1 MSDRISEIIKEAEQL
16 TDSTHFNACI
26 EADGTGGTVP
36 DWHDTLH
43 RSIAL
48 LLIQECTDLTL
59 DYKNDDHYNGWL
71 DFRDEIR
78 KHFGIEEVKAE
89 E

>member
-1 MSDRISEIIKEAEQL
+1 VTDRIGDIIKRAEQL
-16 TDSTHFNACI
+16 TDSAHLNACI
-26 EADGTGGTVP
+26 GADGTGDVVP

-48 LLIQECTDLTL
+48 LLIQECTALTL

-78 KHFGIEEVKAE
+78 RHFGIEK
-89 E
+89 